1 MARNLQKINEYL
13 RSNKDRKFQW
23 GKFDCCLM
31 AADIV
36 VLSGR
41 EDPAKDVR
49 GSYKTPSG
57 AKKVLVKHFGGE
69 IENAFNHLP
78 VIDPVFSQR
87 GDLVLFDTSN
97 GKVMAVKW
105 VNGYYCIAPEG
116 GLGVMVE
123 VDKPIKA
130 WRVE

>member
-13 RSNKDRKFQW
+13 RNNKDREFKW
-23 GKFDCCLM
+23 GEFDCCLM

-36 VLSGR
+36 VLSGHK
-41 EDPAKDVR
+41 DPAIDVR
-49 GSYKTPSG
+49 GAYKTPSG
-57 AKKVLVKHFGGE
+57 ARKVLVKHFDGE

-87 GDLVLFDTSN
+87 GDLVLFDTSS